1 MISICNNDFVSISF
15 VANLLMAK
23 STKKMDA
30 ELTESTRKGVFTS
43 IKSRNFAG
51 VLMAF
56 LTCVMLVPGMTTYL
70 PFSAADQIGV
80 PILLFPFIWTGLCLY
95 SYMAEKAWQPWA
107 LMITLSVSHGVLS
120 YLALAG

>member
-1 MISICNNDFVSISF
+1 
-15 VANLLMAK
+15 
-23 STKKMDA
+23 MDVKFN
-30 ELTESTRKGVFTS
+30 ESTRTSVFTA

-56 LTCVMLVPGMTTYL
+56 LTCVVLVPGMTTYL

-95 SYMAEKAWQPWA
+95 SYMAEKAWHPWT
-107 LMITLSVSHGVLS
+107 LMITLSLSHGVLS